1 MGLPKRD
8 KSGCIMTQ
16 FGQSE
21 MVIYRNQPS
30 LFTPQ
35 SDRDM
40 PGQIGTNR
48 DNSTRGE
55 RHIPGHYIPPPLK
68 GGGFCPGVTGR
79 DMSRSIP
86 VPAERNTNRNESA
99 EGNFDPA
106 RNYPTPASIAAAFD
120 AWDAEHAA
128 WVAAG
133 MQGDYPHPPAGLTSA
148 IADRLIPRRAPHHG
162 KRWR

>member
-1 MGLPKRD
+1 
-8 KSGCIMTQ
+8 MTR

-21 MVIYRNQPS
+21 MVIARNQLS
-30 LFTPQ
+30 LFAPK
-35 SDRDM
+35 SDRDI

-48 DNSTRGE
+48 DNYPPADAPQSGQSGT
-55 RHIPGHYIPPPLK
+55 PPLK
-68 GGGFCPGVTGR
+68 GGVQCPAGTGFE
-79 DMSRSIP
+79 MSRSRP
-86 VPAERNTNRNESA
+86 VPAERVAKRNESA

-106 RNYPTPASIAAAFD
+106 RNYPTPANIKAAFD

-133 MQGDYPHPPAGLTSA
+133 MNGDYPHPPAGLTSA
-148 IADRLIPRRAPHHG
+148 IASRLIPRRAPQHG

>member
-1 MGLPKRD
+1 
-8 KSGCIMTQ
+8 MTR

-21 MVIYRNQPS
+21 MVIARNQLS
-30 LFTPQ
+30 LFAPK
-35 SDRDM
+35 SDRD
-40 PGQIGTNR
+40 
-48 DNSTRGE
+48 
-55 RHIPGHYIPPPLK
+55 IPGHSGTPPLK
-68 GGGFCPGVTGR
+68 GGVHCPGVTGR
-79 DMSRSIP
+79 DMSRSRP
-86 VPAERNTNRNESA
+86 VPAERITKRNESK

-133 MQGDYPHPPAGLTSA
+133 MNGDYPHPPAGLTSA
-148 IADRLIPRRAPHHG
+148 IADRLIPRRTPHHG